1 MLAKVVMKEMI
12 SGVRINEVVINSLVN
27 TRDSKDQAKPEW
39 ITADE
44 IGDYVAWLA
53 SDEANMVS
61 GSVPYLQEQS
71 R

>member
-1 MLAKVVMKEMI
+1 M
-12 SGVRINEVVINSLVN
+12 RFYSLVN
-27 TRDSKDQAKPEW
+27 TRTTKDNAKPEW

-53 SDEANMVS
+53 SDEAHMVNS
-61 GSVPYLQEQS
+61 SVPYLQEQS